1 MRPRGDHP
9 GGPPRPGRP
18 DRGDPRARVPSRRAD
33 VRGTGRDHAVP
44 GSARSERHRG
54 RGAHRPDAGQRPHR
68 SRDHSRRSARHHRRR
83 QPRTEPRG
91 RLPRAVRRPSDRRP
105 RRVVTT
111 DTRIFTRPRPWS
123 RIAGLGSI
131 YGKTVRDSWRAAL
144 VIGGVAS
151 LFMIGTGAPYGF
163 APEFSTTAL
172 RQAFIT
178 GLTSLPP
185 ALRGLLGEPINLLT
199 MGGFLSWRVG
209 NFLPVM
215 LGLWPVIALSG
226 TIAGE
231 AAKGRLDLLASTPQ
245 ARQTIALEKLGGH
258 VTAVVGSML
267 LLAAAIWLVGA
278 SFSKL
283 PGDEIPASA
292 ALGQV
297 ALYGVMMLFVGGV
310 AFATGPW
317 VGRTRAMAFGLI
329 ALFASYLIYSYATLS
344 PVLDALKPLS
354 FFTWTAGHRPTAG
367 VTDWPSLGALAA
379 ITVVLFAVGVVG
391 FVRRD
396 LGGVA
401 NVGWLRLPSL
411 PAGIT
416 GPFTRQ
422 LADRTAIALAWGLG
436 IGLYGVL
443 IVASADAFSD
453 MITKLPQIEAL
464 IEAIYPGLD
473 LTQPSAVLQ
482 LTFFSFGS
490 FIIGL
495 AGATFLAGWAGDEG
509 RRRLEVVLSTP
520 RSRASWAMRSSVG
533 VLAAI
538 GVVTLVI
545 AIIIGLAV
553 VVQGGEPFAPVAGIA
568 ILGLAAAGF
577 AGVGLAV
584 GGLVRSSLAAGVTGV
599 LIIATLLIDTLGAA
613 LKLPQWVLD
622 LSIYKPLGQP
632 MAGIFDPVG
641 IFVATAMV
649 VGGLVLCAV
658 GFTRRDIG
666 R

>member
-1 MRPRGDHP
+1 M
-9 GGPPRPGRP
+9 
-18 DRGDPRARVPSRRAD
+18 
-33 VRGTGRDHAVP
+33 
-44 GSARSERHRG
+44 
-54 RGAHRPDAGQRPHR
+54 
-68 SRDHSRRSARHHRRR
+68 
-83 QPRTEPRG
+83 
-91 RLPRAVRRPSDRRP
+91 
-105 RRVVTT
+105 TT
-111 DTRIFTRPRPWS
+111 DTRVLTRPGPWS
-123 RIAGLGSI
+123 RVAGIGTI

-163 APEFSTTAL
+163 APEFSTVAL
-172 RQAFIT
+172 RQAFID
-178 GLTSLPP
+178 GLTALPP
-185 ALRGLLGEPINLLT
+185 ALRGLLGEPINLDT

-231 AAKGRLDLLASTPQ
+231 AAKGSLDLLASTPQ
-245 ARQTIALEKLGGH
+245 ARRTIAIEKLAGH
-258 VTAVVGSML
+258 ITAVI
-267 LLAAAIWLVGA
+267 LADAPAGRDDLDGRDGLREAAGRRDPGLGRA
-278 SFSKL
+278 G
-283 PGDEIPASA
+283 PGDPVRRDDAVRR
-292 ALGQV
+292 GR
-297 ALYGVMMLFVGGV
+297 GVRDRS
-310 AFATGPW
+310 
-317 VGRTRAMAFGLI
+317 VGRADAGDGVRAHRAVRQLPH
-329 ALFASYLIYSYATLS
+329 LQLR
-344 PVLDALKPLS
+344 DAV
-354 FFTWTAGHRPTAG
+354 AGHRRAQ
-367 VTDWPSLGALAA
+367 AA
-379 ITVVLFAVGVVG
+379 VVLHLDRGPPADGGRQRLAVGRRAGRGRRSCSSRSACVG

-411 PAGIT
+411 PAGIA

-422 LADRTAIALAWGLG
+422 LADRTGIALAWGLG

-453 MITKLPQIEAL
+453 MITNLPQIAAL

-495 AGATFLAGWAGDEG
+495 AGATFLAAWAADEG
-509 RRRLEVVLSTP
+509 RRRLEVVLSHPTARAEWAL
-520 RSRASWAMRSSVG
+520 RSGLG

-545 AIIIGLAV
+545 AIFIGVAV
-553 VVQGGEPFAPVAGIA
+553 VTQGGDPVAPVAGIG
-568 ILGLAAAGF
+568 ILGLAAGAF

-622 LSIYKPLGQP
+622 LSIYKHLGQP

-641 IFVATAMV
+641 IVVATVMV
-649 VGGLVLCAV
+649 VGGLALCAV

>member
-1 MRPRGDHP
+1 MTADT
-9 GGPPRPGRP
+9 
-18 DRGDPRARVPSRRAD
+18 RVL
-33 VRGTGRDHAVP
+33 T
-44 GSARSERHRG
+44 
-54 RGAHRPDAGQRPHR
+54 
-68 SRDHSRRSARHHRRR
+68 
-83 QPRTEPRG
+83 
-91 RLPRAVRRPSDRRP
+91 RPS
-105 RRVVTT
+105 
-111 DTRIFTRPRPWS
+111 PWS
-123 RIAGLGSI
+123 RIAGIGTI

-151 LFMIGTGAPYGF
+151 LFMIATGAPYGF
-163 APEFSTTAL
+163 APEFSTVQL
-172 RQAFIT
+172 RQAFIA

-185 ALRGLLGEPINLLT
+185 AIRGLLGEPINLVT

-231 AAKGRLDLLASTPQ
+231 AAKGSLDLLASTPQ

-344 PVLDALKPLS
+344 PIIDALKPLS
-354 FFTWTAGHRPTAG
+354 FFTWTAGHRPIAG
-367 VTDWPSLGALAA
+367 VTDWPSVLALGAGTL
-379 ITVVLFAVGVVG
+379 VLFGIGVVG
-391 FVRRD
+391 FVARD
-396 LGGVA
+396 LGAVS

-411 PAGIT
+411 PAGIA

-436 IGLYGVL
+436 IGLYGALV
-443 IVASADAFSD
+443 VASADAFTD
-453 MITKLPQIEAL
+453 MIAKLPQIAAL
-464 IEAIYPGLD
+464 INAVYPGLD

-495 AGATFLAGWAGDEG
+495 AGATFLAAWAADEG
-509 RRRLEVVLSTP
+509 RRRLEVVLSHPT
-520 RSRASWAMRSSVG
+520 SRARWALRSAIG

-538 GVVTLVI
+538 GIVVLVI
-545 AIIIGLAV
+545 ATIIGLAV
-553 VVQGGEPFAPVAGIA
+553 VAQGGDPAAPVAGMGV
-568 ILGLAAAGF
+568 LGLAAAAF
-577 AGVGLAV
+577 AAVGLAV

-613 LKLPQWVLD
+613 LRLPQWVLD
-622 LSIYKPLGQP
+622 LSLYKHLGQP

-641 IFVATAMV
+641 IVVAGVMV
-649 VGGLVLCAV
+649 LGGLALCAI

>member
-1 MRPRGDHP
+1 MTADTRVLS
-9 GGPPRPGRP
+9 RPG
-18 DRGDPRARVPSRRAD
+18 
-33 VRGTGRDHAVP
+33 
-44 GSARSERHRG
+44 
-54 RGAHRPDAGQRPHR
+54 
-68 SRDHSRRSARHHRRR
+68 
-83 QPRTEPRG
+83 
-91 RLPRAVRRPSDRRP
+91 
-105 RRVVTT
+105 
-111 DTRIFTRPRPWS
+111 PWS
-123 RIAGLGSI
+123 RIAGLGTI

-144 VIGGVAS
+144 VVGGVAS

-163 APEFSTTAL
+163 APEFSTIEL
-172 RQAFIT
+172 RKAFIA
-178 GLTSLPP
+178 GLTSLPL
-185 ALRGLLGEPINLLT
+185 ALRGLLGEPINIET

-209 NFLPVM
+209 NTLPVL

-226 TIAGE
+226 TLAGE
-231 AAKGRLDLLASTPQ
+231 AAKGSLDLLASTPQ
-245 ARQTIALEKLGGH
+245 GRRTIALEKLAGH
-258 VTAVVGSML
+258 ITAVVLAML
-267 LLAAAIWLVGA
+267 LLAATVWLVGA
-278 SFSKL
+278 AFGSL
-283 PGDEIPASA
+283 PGDEIAISA

-297 ALYGVMMLFVGGV
+297 TLYGVMMLFVGGV

-329 ALFASYLIYSYATLS
+329 VLFASYLIYSYATLS
-344 PVLDALKPLS
+344 PVIDALKSLS
-354 FFTWTAGHRPTAG
+354 FFAWTAGHRPMAG
-367 VTDWPSLGALAA
+367 VTDWPSVAALALA
-379 ITVVLFAVGVVG
+379 TVVLFAIGAIG
-391 FVRRD
+391 FARRD
-396 LGGVA
+396 VGSIA

-411 PAGIT
+411 PAGIA

-422 LADRTAIALAWGLG
+422 LADRTGVAIAWGLG

-443 IVASADAFSD
+443 IVASADAFSQ
-453 MITKLPQIEAL
+453 MIVNLPQIAAL

-495 AGATFLAGWAGDEG
+495 AGASFLAGWASDEG

-520 RSRASWAMRSSVG
+520 RSRTSWSVRSGLG

-545 AIIIGLAV
+545 ASLIGISVAL
-553 VVQGGEPFAPVAGIA
+553 QGGEVGDPVIGIG
-568 ILGLAAAGF
+568 ILGLASAGF

-599 LIIATLLIDTLGAA
+599 LIVATLLLDTLGAA

-622 LSIYKPLGQP
+622 LSLYKHLGQP
-632 MAGIFDPVG
+632 MAGIYDPVG
-641 IFVATAMV
+641 IVVAIVMI
-649 VGGLVLCAV
+649 VGGLAV
-658 GFTRRDIG
+658 CTIGLARRDIG